1 MSEELIINKTIENP
15 TNINN
20 ISISNNYN
28 EELNKFKEEI
38 LKIVEE
44 KDKKFYSKIELIS
57 NELSTQSSK
66 HSKLLSK

>member
-44 KDKKFYSKIELIS
+44 KDKKFYPTNYHL
-57 NELSTQSSK
+57 N
-66 HSKLLSK
+66 H

>member
-28 EELNKFKEEI
+28 EELNKFKEDQ
-38 LKIVEE
+38 LYYAQYALGRTGVR
-44 KDKKFYSKIELIS
+44 
-57 NELSTQSSK
+57 
-66 HSKLLSK
+66 